1 MKGKKTILVFTIK
14 CIAIPAA
21 AVLILFLLNIPY
33 RKIDDEKYMDMW
45 NLRMLGNQINEVE
58 IANVGSSH
66 GAYDFTY
73 DELTEEGFS
82 CFNFGTASQ
91 TYQYDLAL
99 LEEYGEHLDEG
110 CVLFIPVSYF
120 SFNNETVNETEAQ
133 ALSVK
138 YYHCLSPKNIPDYD
152 LYTDIVTTRLPILSA
167 GEDLLKLLPTFSP
180 SLKVI
185 AAEESIDA
193 EVPQAVDTASETANV
208 NDSAS
213 ETADKDDS
221 ASEEMDEAAI
231 AVFAER
237 AAARYDRHFNNKENL
252 FLPEREDQLL
262 SLIDY
267 CKKHELKP
275 VLITTPFSAYY
286 NDPVSEDFL
295 DRFYGTVN
303 RIASDT
309 NVNYY
314 DYSHDARFSENLT
327 YFSDSD
333 HLNAEGAAYFMEI
346 IADEVPELREIIRE

>member
-1 MKGKKTILVFTIK
+1 MNRKKTVLVFLIK

-33 RKIDDEKYMDMW
+33 REIDDAKYMDMW

-66 GAYDFTY
+66 GAYDFVY
-73 DELTEEGFS
+73 DGLTQDGYS
-82 CFNFGTASQ
+82 CFNFGSVSQ

-99 LEEYGEHLDEG
+99 LTEYGKHLDEG
-110 CVLFIPVSYF
+110 CVVFIPVSYF
-120 SFNNETVNETEAQ
+120 SFNNETVNATEAQ
-133 ALSVK
+133 ALSIK
-138 YYHCLSPKNIPDYD
+138 YYHCLSPKNIPNYD

-180 SLKVI
+180 SLKVF
-185 AAEESIDA
+185 AAEPI
-193 EVPQAVDTASETANV
+193 
-208 NDSAS
+208 
-213 ETADKDDS
+213 
-221 ASEEMDEAAI
+221 EMDEAAV
-231 AVFAER
+231 AEFASR
-237 AAARYDRHFNNKENL
+237 AAMRFDRHFNNKETL
-252 FLPEREDQLL
+252 FLPEREEQLL

-267 CKKHELKP
+267 CKKHELTP
-275 VLITTPFSAYY
+275 VLITTPFSVYY
-286 NDPVSEDFL
+286 NTPVPEDFL
-295 DRFYGTVN
+295 DRFYGTIN

-309 NVNYY
+309 SVSYY

-346 IADEVPELREIIRE
+346 IAEEVPELRDVLHE

>member
-1 MKGKKTILVFTIK
+1 MNRKKTILVFIIK
-14 CIAIPAA
+14 CIAVPGA
-21 AVLILFLLNIPY
+21 AVLLLFLLNIPY
-33 RKIDDEKYMDMW
+33 REIDDAKYMDMW
-45 NLRMLGNQINEVE
+45 NLRMLGNQIKEVE

-82 CFNFGTASQ
+82 CFNFGSASQ

-99 LEEYGEHLDEG
+99 LQEYGEHLDEG

-138 YYHCLSPKNIPDYD
+138 YYHCLSPQNIPDYD

-167 GEDLLKLLPTFSP
+167 GKDLLKLLPEFSL
-180 SLKVI
+180 SLKVL
-185 AAEESIDA
+185 AAEEGSAPEGADGVTA
-193 EVPQAVDTASETANV
+193 E
-208 NDSAS
+208 SA
-213 ETADKDDS
+213 
-221 ASEEMDEAAI
+221 EMDESDI
-231 AVFAER
+231 TLFAER
-237 AAARYDRHFNNKENL
+237 AAARYDRHFNNKEDL
-252 FLPEREDQLL
+252 FLPEREEQLL

-275 VLITTPFSAYY
+275 VLITTPFSSYY
-286 NDPVSEDFL
+286 NNPVSEDFL

-346 IADEVPELREIIRE
+346 ISEEVPELREAIRE

>member
-1 MKGKKTILVFTIK
+1 MNRKKTILLFTIK
-14 CIAIPAA
+14 CITIPAA

-73 DELTEEGFS
+73 DALTEEGFS
-82 CFNFGTASQ
+82 CFNFGSVSQ

-180 SLKVI
+180 SLKVF
-185 AAEESIDA
+185 AAEKSLDA
-193 EVPQAVDTASETANV
+193 EVPQAADTASETANV
-208 NDSAS
+208 NN
-213 ETADKDDS
+213 S

-231 AVFAER
+231 AVFAQR
-237 AAARYDRHFNNKENL
+237 AAARYDRHFSNKENL
-252 FLPEREDQLL
+252 FLPEREEQLL

-267 CKKHELKP
+267 CKKHELTP
-275 VLITTPFSAYY
+275 VLITTPFSSYY
-286 NDPVSEDFL
+286 NNPVSEDFL

-346 IADEVPELREIIRE
+346 IAEEVPELREVLED

>member
-1 MKGKKTILVFTIK
+1 MNRKKIILIFVIK

-21 AVLILFLLNIPY
+21 SVLILFLLNIPY
-33 RKIDDEKYMDMW
+33 REIDDAKYMDMW

-73 DELTEEGFS
+73 DELTKEGFS
-82 CFNFGTASQ
+82 CFNFGSVSQ

-99 LEEYGEHLDEG
+99 LQEYGVHLDKG

-120 SFNNETVNETEAQ
+120 SFNNETVDETEAQ

-138 YYHCLSPKNIPDYD
+138 YYHCLSPKNVPDYD

-167 GEDLLKLLPTFSP
+167 GEDLLKLLPAFSP
-180 SLKVI
+180 SLKVF
-185 AAEESIDA
+185 AAEENPEI
-193 EVPQAVDTASETANV
+193 SETEEAAPDNP
-208 NDSAS
+208 
-213 ETADKDDS
+213 ETP
-221 ASEEMDEAAI
+221 EMDEAAI
-231 AVFAER
+231 AQFAER
-237 AAARYDRHFNNKENL
+237 AAMRYDRHFNNKETL
-252 FLPEREDQLL
+252 FLPEREEQLL

-267 CKKHELKP
+267 CKEHELTP
-275 VLITTPFSAYY
+275 VLITTPFSSYY
-286 NDPVSEDFL
+286 NAPVSEAFFDQ
-295 DRFYGTVN
+295 FYSTVN
-303 RIASDT
+303 RISSDT
-309 NVNYY
+309 GVSYY

-346 IADEVPELREIIRE
+346 IMEEVPELRDALGA

>member
-1 MKGKKTILVFTIK
+1 MGRKKTILVFIAK
-14 CIAIPAA
+14 CITIPGAA
-21 AVLILFLLNIPY
+21 ALLLFLLNIPY
-33 RKIDDEKYMDMW
+33 REIDDAKYRDMW
-45 NLRMLGNQINEVE
+45 HLWMLGNQINEVE

-82 CFNFGTASQ
+82 CFNFGSVSQ

-138 YYHCLSPKNIPDYD
+138 YYHFLSPKNIPDYD

-167 GEDLLKLLPTFSP
+167 GEDLLKLLPAFSP
-180 SLKVI
+180 SLKVF
-185 AAEESIDA
+185 AAEEGSDGATA
-193 EVPQAVDTASETANV
+193 E
-208 NDSAS
+208 SA
-213 ETADKDDS
+213 
-221 ASEEMDEAAI
+221 EMDEAAV
-231 AVFAER
+231 AEFASR

-252 FLPEREDQLL
+252 FLPEREEQLL

-267 CKKHELKP
+267 CKEHELKP
-275 VLITTPFSAYY
+275 VLITTPFSVYY
-286 NDPVSEDFL
+286 NNPVSEDFL

-314 DYSHDARFSENLT
+314 DYSHDARFSENLN

-346 IADEVPELREIIRE
+346 LAEEVPELREVIRE